1 MSSSVELLSFDI
13 DCNIDGANV
22 LLRATN
28 GVAVRRDTGANED
41 TKDAIAR
48 KQISGFIIVRIMRE
62 IMGDGCVDGGA
73 EPLGGTITE
82 ELNSYT

>member
-28 GVAVRRDTGANED
+28 GVAVRRDAGANED

-48 KQISGFIIVRIMRE
+48 KQISGFIVRIMRE
-62 IMGDGCVDGGA
+62 IMGDGCVDGGWRR
-73 EPLGGTITE
+73 G
-82 ELNSYT
+82 